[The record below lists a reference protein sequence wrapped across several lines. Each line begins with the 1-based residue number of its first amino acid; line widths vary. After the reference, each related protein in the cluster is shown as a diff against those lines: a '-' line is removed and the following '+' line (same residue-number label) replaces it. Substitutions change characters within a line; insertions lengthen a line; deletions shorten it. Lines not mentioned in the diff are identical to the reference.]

1 MRTSIKVLSS
11 ILIGLTA
18 IAAQADPGSDYY
30 LAGEY
35 DKAAE
40 AWSVPANEG
49 DVVALHNMGVLSR
62 DGLGSTPRDM
72 NKAAV
77 WFLRS
82 AQKGYVPAMVSL
94 AEVQSEMG
102 QAKVANSWLTLAA
115 RWGNTE
121 AIDHLKTR
129 DLPVPEAD
137 LYTDAIGDQQLER
150 MRDTGD
156 LMRPPIRQNH
166 VDRGSVV
173 GSDGD

>member
-1 MRTSIKVLSS
+1 MRTSIKILST
-11 ILIGLTA
+11 ILISLSA
-18 IAAQADPGSDYY
+18 NAVQADPGSDYY

-40 AWSVPANEG
+40 AWSGPANEG

-62 DGLGSTPRDM
+62 DGLGTTPRDL

-82 AQKGYVPAMVSL
+82 AQQGYVPAMVSL
-94 AEVQSEMG
+94 AEVQTEMG
-102 QAKVANSWLTLAA
+102 HANVASSWLTLAA

-121 AIDHLKTR
+121 AIEHLKIR
-129 DLPVPEAD
+129 ELPVPEAD
-137 LYTDAIGDQQLER
+137 LYANAIGEQQLER

-156 LMRPPIRQNH
+156 LMRPPIRENKVQHLSNI
-166 VDRGSVV
+166 
-173 GSDGD
+173 GSDGN